1 MLMES
6 NNTVVTAIPDF
17 AVVLNEKYADQ
28 ILLYEMLYGFQTIT
42 LKKDKITEVIGYLYN
57 HPETKFQFLT
67 TLCGIHYPEQKAI
80 AVMYQLHNLIS
91 NHKLRL
97 KVFLPEDKPVVQTL
111 TGIFSAANWM
121 ERETYDFFGVV
132 FEGHPNLKRI
142 LNVDEMIIFPLRKE
156 YPLEDQTREDK
167 NDAMFGR

>member
-6 NNTVVTAIPDF
+6 NNTEATALQDF
-17 AVVLNEKYADQ
+17 MVVLNEKYADQ
-28 ILLYEMLYGFQTIT
+28 IVQSEMLYGFQTVT
-42 LKKDKITEVIGYLYN
+42 MKKDKIIEVIGYLY
-57 HPETKFQFLT
+57 HHSETKFQFLT

-80 AVMYQLHNLIS
+80 AVMYQLHNLAS
-91 NHKLRL
+91 NRRIRL

-111 TGIFSAANWM
+111 TGVFSAANWM